1 MKALILSGG
10 KGTRLQPITYTSAKQ
25 LVPVANKP
33 VLFYAIE
40 AIVSAGIS
48 DIGIIVGDTRE
59 EIEAAVG
66 DGRRFGSQVRIT
78 YIHQEMPLG
87 LAHAVK
93 IARPFIGEERF
104 VMFLGDNFIEESIQ
118 PLVEQFGAPDCPAQA
133 RTLLTR
139 VRNPQDFG
147 IAEICSLDG
156 CPAGADA
163 SSYQEEVR
171 IVRLVE
177 KPKEPMSDLAMV
189 GIYFFDHHIF
199 EAVDAIRPSARA
211 ELEITDAIQY
221 LVDKQYCVRANILT
235 GYWIDTGKMQDMLD
249 ANRTILSR
257 MRRKIAESASVD
269 EASHF
274 YGEVVVE
281 EHARV
286 INSIVRGP
294 SIIGR
299 HVTLSNA
306 YIGPFTAIDNQSS
319 IVNSEIEHSIVMEGC
334 DIGDIDGR
342 IEDSLI
348 GRYVRIHPSTT
359 KPRAFKLLLGDHS
372 RVGIS

>member
-40 AIVSAGIS
+40 AIVSAGIF
-48 DIGIIVGDTRE
+48 DIGIVVGDTHE
-59 EIEAAVG
+59 EVEAVVG
-66 DGRRFGSQVRIT
+66 DGKRFGSKVRIR
-78 YIHQEMPLG
+78 YIYQERPLG

-93 IARPFIGEERF
+93 IAQSFLGDDRF
-104 VMFLGDNFIEESIQ
+104 VMFLGDNFIEESIR
-118 PLVEQFGAPDCPAQA
+118 PMVERFGARDCPVHAQI
-133 RTLLTR
+133 LLTR

-147 IAEICSLDG
+147 VAQICSLNGHPRGPEISPDH
-156 CPAGADA
+156 
-163 SSYQEEVR
+163 QEVR

-177 KPKEPMSDLAMV
+177 KPKEPVSDLALV

-199 EAVDAIRPSARA
+199 EAVDAIAPSARG

-221 LVDKQYCVRANILT
+221 LVDNQYSVRAHILT

-257 MRRKIAESASVD
+257 MRGHIAESASVD
-269 EASHF
+269 EGSHL

-281 EHARV
+281 DHAQL

-306 YIGPFTAIDNQSS
+306 YVGPFTAIDHHSS
-319 IVNSEIEHSIVMEGC
+319 IVNSEVEHSIVMEGC
-334 DIGDIDGR
+334 AICDIDGR

-348 GRYVRIHPSTT
+348 GRYVRIQPSTT
-359 KPRAFKLLLGDHS
+359 KPRAYKLLLGDHS
-372 RVGIS
+372 TIGIS